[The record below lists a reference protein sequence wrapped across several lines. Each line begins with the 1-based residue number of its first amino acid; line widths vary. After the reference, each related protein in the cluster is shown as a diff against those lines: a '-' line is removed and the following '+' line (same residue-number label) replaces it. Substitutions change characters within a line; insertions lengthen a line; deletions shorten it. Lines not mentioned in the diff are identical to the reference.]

1 MNINLFKTSAL
12 VKCASIAA
20 LALAFSGCSEDSGTN
35 TVSINDDK
43 TSTYT
48 NPSELL
54 KSSSS
59 KAKSSSSVKAA
70 SSSSAKQSSSSAKA
84 ASSATAQSSSAK
96 VAGSSSSVK
105 AASSSATAKSSSAAA
120 PKSSAATPAS
130 SAAVQSSSAAAPK
143 SSAATP
149 ASSATVQSS
158 SAAAPKSSAATPASS
173 AAVQSSSAAAPK
185 SSAATP
191 TSSATVQSSSAAA
204 PKSSAANNF
213 YSDNWRQACLDKI
226 NEYRATENLAPLTLA
241 PEAKQ
246 TCTDKEAADDLAA
259 NKAHGHF
266 GDCGEWAQNSG
277 PNFSTSWRKTAIEVS
292 DAYLKMMWEDEKA
305 LVTSGERDPK
315 KDEDY
320 PYIGHYLN
328 MKGNYKTVAC
338 GIALTADGKKG
349 WFNVNFF

>member
-96 VAGSSSSVK
+96 VAGSSSSAK

-149 ASSATVQSS
+149 ASSAT
-158 SAAAPKSSAATPASS
+158 AK
-173 AAVQSSSAAAPK
+173 SSSAAAPK

-204 PKSSAANNF
+204 PKSSATNNF

-305 LVTSGERDPK
+305 LVTSGERDPQK
-315 KDEDY
+315 SEDY

-338 GIALTADGKKG
+338 GIALSDDGKKG